1 MTGLPEPQDVQLTL
15 LGRRVLLGITGSIAA
30 YKSAFLARELVKK
43 GAEVRI
49 VMTPSATEFI
59 TPLTLATL
67 VGNPV
72 HSDFTENI
80 ESGEWTNH
88 VELGLWGDLFLVAPC
103 TAQTMSFFAKGACT
117 NLLQAVFLS
126 SRCPVVVAPA
136 MDLDMFTNAATQEN
150 LKILSDRGVIIIEP
164 TSGALASGLDGKG
177 RMEEPEVIAEF
188 VEKFFLT
195 NMPLSGQRVVVTAGP
210 TEEPIDSVRYLGN
223 RSSGKMGFALAS
235 RLADLGARVT
245 LISGPVNISTPQRVA
260 ERIDVCTAQ
269 EMYDATISVWPTM
282 DAGIACAAVADMR
295 PMNPAN
301 KKLHR
306 GDLPDSISLENTPDI
321 LLEMGLTKSSNQVLM
336 GFALETDS
344 VEESLKSA
352 ESKLKRKNLDF
363 VVMNTLADK
372 GAGFNHETNKVTV
385 IQSVGEH
392 TEKRIFE
399 LKTKREVAHDL
410 IEVLSQIL
418 ITKK

>member
-1 MTGLPEPQDVQLTL
+1 MTGFPAPQNDQLTL
-15 LGRRVLLGITGSIAA
+15 RGRRVLLGITGSIAA
-30 YKSAFLARELVKK
+30 YKSAFLAREMIKR

-72 HSDFTENI
+72 HSDFTESL
-80 ESGEWTNH
+80 ESGAWTNH

-103 TAQTMSFFAKGACT
+103 TAQTLSFFAQGACT

-126 SRCPVVVAPA
+126 SRCPVAVAPA
-136 MDLDMFTNAATQEN
+136 MDLDMFTNASTQEN
-150 LKILSDRGVIIIEP
+150 LKTLSERGIKIIEP

-177 RMEEPEVIAEF
+177 RMEEPDVIADF
-188 VEKFFLT
+188 VEAFFLS
-195 NMPLSGQRVVVTAGP
+195 NMPLSGKKVVVTAGP

-223 RSSGKMGFALAS
+223 RSTGKMGFALAS
-235 RLADLGARVT
+235 RLADLGASVT
-245 LISGPVNISTPQRVA
+245 LISGPVNIKTPQRVA
-260 ERIDVCTAQ
+260 ERIDVSTAQ
-269 EMYDATISVWPTM
+269 EMYDATTRIWPSM

-295 PMNPAN
+295 PVNPAN

-306 GDLPDSISLENTPDI
+306 GDLPDSILLENTPDT
-321 LLEMGLTKSSNQVLM
+321 LLEMGRTKSSHQVLM

-352 ESKLKRKNLDF
+352 ESKLTRKNLDF

-372 GAGFNHETNKVTV
+372 GAGFNHDTNKVTV
-385 IQSVGEH
+385 LQSVGPH

-399 LKTKREVAHDL
+399 LKTKREVAYDL
-410 IEVLSQIL
+410 IELLSTLL
-418 ITKK
+418 I

>member
-1 MTGLPEPQDVQLTL
+1 MTGFPEPQNDQLTL
-15 LGRRVLLGITGSIAA
+15 RGRRVLLGITGSIAA
-30 YKSAFLARELVKK
+30 YKSAFLAREMIKR

-72 HSDFTENI
+72 HSDFTESL
-80 ESGEWTNH
+80 ESGAWTNH

-103 TAQTMSFFAKGACT
+103 TAQTLSFFAQGACT

-126 SRCPVVVAPA
+126 SRCPVAVAPA
-136 MDLDMFTNAATQEN
+136 MDLDMFTNASTQEN
-150 LKILSDRGVIIIEP
+150 LKTLSERGIKIIEP

-177 RMEEPEVIAEF
+177 RMEEPDVIADF
-188 VEKFFLT
+188 VEAFFLS
-195 NMPLSGQRVVVTAGP
+195 NMPLSGKKVVVTAGP

-223 RSSGKMGFALAS
+223 RSTGKMGFALAS
-235 RLADLGARVT
+235 RLADLGASVT
-245 LISGPVNISTPQRVA
+245 LISGPVNIKTPQRVA
-260 ERIDVCTAQ
+260 ERIDVSTAQ
-269 EMYDATISVWPTM
+269 EMYDATTRIWPSM

-295 PMNPAN
+295 PVNPAN

-306 GDLPDSISLENTPDI
+306 GDLPDSILLENTPDT
-321 LLEMGLTKSSNQVLM
+321 LLEMGRTKSSHQVLM

-352 ESKLKRKNLDF
+352 ESKLTRKNLDF

-372 GAGFNHETNKVTV
+372 GAGFNHDTNKVTV
-385 IQSVGEH
+385 LQSVGPH

-399 LKTKREVAHDL
+399 LKTKREVAYDL
-410 IEVLSQIL
+410 IELLSTLL
-418 ITKK
+418 I

>member
-1 MTGLPEPQDVQLTL
+1 MTGFPDPQNDQLTL
-15 LGRRVLLGITGSIAA
+15 RGRRVLLGITGSIAA
-30 YKSAFLARELVKK
+30 YKSAFLAREMIKR

-72 HSDFTENI
+72 HSDFTESL
-80 ESGEWTNH
+80 ESGAWTNH

-103 TAQTMSFFAKGACT
+103 TAQTLSFFAQGACT

-126 SRCPVVVAPA
+126 SRCPVAVAPA
-136 MDLDMFTNAATQEN
+136 MDLDMFTNASTQEN
-150 LKILSDRGVIIIEP
+150 LKTLSERGIKIIEP

-177 RMEEPEVIAEF
+177 RMEEPDVIADF
-188 VEKFFLT
+188 VEAFFLS
-195 NMPLSGQRVVVTAGP
+195 NMPLSGKKVVVTAGP

-223 RSSGKMGFALAS
+223 RSTGKMGFALAS
-235 RLADLGARVT
+235 RLADLGASVT
-245 LISGPVNISTPQRVA
+245 LISGPVNIKTPQRVA
-260 ERIDVCTAQ
+260 ERIDVSTAQ
-269 EMYDATISVWPTM
+269 EMYDATTRIWPSM

-295 PMNPAN
+295 PVNPAN

-306 GDLPDSISLENTPDI
+306 GDLPDSILLENTPDT
-321 LLEMGLTKSSNQVLM
+321 LLEMGRTKSSHQVLM

-352 ESKLKRKNLDF
+352 ESKLTRKNLDF

-372 GAGFNHETNKVTV
+372 GAGFNHDTNKVTV
-385 IQSVGEH
+385 LQSVGPH

-399 LKTKREVAHDL
+399 LKTKREVAYDL
-410 IEVLSQIL
+410 IELLSTLL
-418 ITKK
+418 I

>member
-1 MTGLPEPQDVQLTL
+1 MTGSPDPQDVQLTL

-30 YKSAFLARELVKK
+30 YKSAFLARELVKR
-43 GAEVRI
+43 GAEVRV
-49 VMTPSATEFI
+49 VMTPSAIGFI

-72 HSDFTENI
+72 HSDFTESI
-80 ESGEWTNH
+80 ESGAWTNH

-103 TAQTMSFFAKGACT
+103 TAQTLSFFAQGACT

-126 SRCPVVVAPA
+126 SRCPVAVAPA

-150 LKILSDRGVIIIEP
+150 LKTLSERGIKIIEP

-177 RMEEPEVIAEF
+177 RMEEPEVIADF
-188 VEKFFLT
+188 VEEFFLS
-195 NMPLSGQRVVVTAGP
+195 NMPLSGKKVVVTAGP

-223 RSSGKMGFALAS
+223 RSTGKMGFALAS

-245 LISGPVNISTPQRVA
+245 LISGPVNIKTPHRVA

-269 EMYDATISVWPTM
+269 EMYDATTSVWPSM

-295 PMNPAN
+295 PVNPAN

-306 GDLPDSISLENTPDI
+306 GNLPDSISLENTPDT
-321 LLEMGLTKSSNQVLM
+321 LLEMGRTKSSRQVLM

-352 ESKLKRKNLDF
+352 ESKLTRKNLDF

-372 GAGFNHETNKVTV
+372 GAGFNHDTNKVTV
-385 IQSVGEH
+385 LQSVGAH

-399 LKTKREVAHDL
+399 LKTKREVASDL
-410 IEVLSQIL
+410 VELLSTLL
-418 ITKK
+418 I